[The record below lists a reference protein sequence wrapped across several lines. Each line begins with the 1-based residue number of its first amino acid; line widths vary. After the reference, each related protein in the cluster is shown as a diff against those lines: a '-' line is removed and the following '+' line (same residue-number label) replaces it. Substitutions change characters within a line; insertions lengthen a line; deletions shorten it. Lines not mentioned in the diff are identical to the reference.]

1 MRGGG
6 EHSVYMNNVRA
17 NGGVIVNKLDSRVRI
32 VTSGNT
38 TVSVTVLQT
47 GAILVGDGFETVE
60 IPAGIAAEMSVEIQ
74 GNIDRLVNNSE
85 SVKIMA
91 NGTIQTV
98 EANAKTEINGKDKVI
113 RATGSADVSLN
124 GNDVSKASGS
134 SSGKSSGGSSQ
145 PAPTVY
151 SISLDTNAFSLN
163 EDSSTRRLE
172 ATTEPAGLEIIWT
185 SSDVGVATVDS
196 TGLVTAV
203 NVGTAT
209 ITASILDGAYTAAC
223 TVTVKE
229 NEVSRGEATGTD
241 SRFAEGYPSA
251 RPLVERSL
259 SRSRSPRRVCPT
271 RSRSI

>member
-1 MRGGG
+1 
-6 EHSVYMNNVRA
+6 MNNVRA

-98 EANAKTEINGKDKVI
+98 EANAKTEINGKGKAI

-134 SSGKSSGGSSQ
+134 SSGKSSGGGSQ

-223 TVTVKE
+223 TVTIKE
-229 NEVSRGEATGTD
+229 NEVGWGRGDRHGQPFCRRLPHLHDRWWKDRYQGQDPRGECVQPGRGLYD
-241 SRFAEGYPSA
+241 RQSG
-251 RPLVERSL
+251 ER
-259 SRSRSPRRVCPT
+259 RY
-271 RSRSI
+271 